1 MATIPVPAVIGFYDD
16 PHDLLAVCHKA
27 HHEERFKG
35 VDAYSPYPVHG
46 IEEALGIERSWVSTA
61 ARIALLC
68 CWFLGFILQAW
79 TSAVDW
85 PVNIGGKPYVSWPAF
100 IPVAFEFGILMAG
113 FTNLFAM
120 FFACQLYP
128 RVKTIV
134 LSRRIT
140 NDRFVVVI
148 PVRSKVEE
156 DRAVDFFRTHAAL
169 KVKIVD
175 GIDKEKQRVIFR
187 PAAFVGE
194 TAR

>member
-1 MATIPVPAVIGFYDD
+1 MAKIPVPSVIGFYDD
-16 PHDLLAVCHKA
+16 PQDLLTVCHKA
-27 HHEERFKG
+27 HHEERFHG

-46 IEEALGIERSWVSTA
+46 IEEALGIARSWVSTA
-61 ARIALLC
+61 ARIALLAG
-68 CWFLGFILQAW
+68 WGLGFLLQAW

-113 FTNLFAM
+113 FTNLFSM

-128 RVKTIV
+128 RLKTIV

-140 NDRFVVVI
+140 NDRFVVVL

-156 DRAVDFFRTHAAL
+156 DRAVEFLRSHAAL
-169 KVKIVD
+169 KIKIVD
-175 GIDKEKQRVIFR
+175 GIDQEKQRVIFR
-187 PAAFVGE
+187 PAPLAAGE
-194 TAR
+194 TA